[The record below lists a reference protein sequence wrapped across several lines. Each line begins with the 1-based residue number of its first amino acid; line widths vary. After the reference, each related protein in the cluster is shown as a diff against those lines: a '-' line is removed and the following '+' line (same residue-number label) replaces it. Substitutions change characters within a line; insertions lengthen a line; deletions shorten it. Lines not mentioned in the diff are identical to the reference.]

1 MQVAGWRGWRA
12 REGFCLADARH
23 LITALFP
30 CHCIKLQ
37 TASPALCHSTPPPDE
52 LISKATVTVTRTHRS
67 VPYQARTL
75 KACDI
80 VACPL
85 QPGHNDL
92 TYNFVALPDMPLVG
106 GSGCGCRGAVAGSHG
121 WEGCRWSLGHV
132 NTDAPVR
139 TITQCVKDGVIVQL
153 ASGDQLVFCVWIALR
168 NPPFSS

>member
-1 MQVAGWRGWRA
+1 MQ
-12 REGFCLADARH
+12 LH
-23 LITALFP
+23 T
-30 CHCIKLQ
+30 LQ
-37 TASPALCHSTPPPDE
+37 TASPHCHSPPPPDE

-106 GSGCGCRGAVAGSHG
+106 GGGCGCRGAVAGSPG

-139 TITQCVKDGVIVQL
+139 TITQCLQDGVIVQL
-153 ASGDQLVFCVWIALR
+153 TSGDRLVFCVWIALR
-168 NPPFSS
+168 NPPSSAS